1 MKVALYELANQHQ
14 ALNALAESDD
24 IPPEVIRDT
33 LDGLEG
39 TLREKA
45 VSVAHF
51 IRNLEEVAGSIDLAA
66 AAMLARA
73 DRLRAR
79 AVAIR
84 EYLLFNMQ
92 ATGITKIES
101 PFFTLAVRTNP
112 LAVVIDDESAIPD
125 AYKVQP
131 PQPPPRVDR
140 AAIAKTIKDGGSVP
154 GCHGEQKQRLEI
166 KL

>member
-1 MKVALYELANQHQ
+1 MNVTLYELANQHLQ
-14 ALNALAESDD
+14 LNTLADSDD

-39 TLREKA
+39 TLRDKA

-51 IRNLEEVAGSIDLAA
+51 VRNLEEVAATIDNAA

-73 DRLRAR
+73 DRLRTR
-79 AVAIR
+79 AGAVR
-84 EYLLFNMQ
+84 DYLLFNMQ
-92 ATGITKIES
+92 AVGISKIES
-101 PFFTLAVRTNP
+101 PYFTLAVRDNP

-131 PQPPPRVDR
+131 PPPPRRIDR
-140 AAIAKTIKDGGSVP
+140 AAIAKAIKDGQAVP
-154 GCHGEQKQRLEI
+154 GCHGERRQRLEI